1 MKYNYVMPNLL
12 MVVAMFLF
20 SCASTNTMDV
30 QKVKQEQTVKFFF
43 SDGSTDEGIVLS
55 NDFNTLVYVSANSHE
70 KTTVDYDNI
79 RRIEKLD
86 LVYDYQAYQISKA
99 EIDKVKSSRST
110 WGYTIGGAVIGAA
123 AGILVGIPFWDEV
136 SPLIFSGVGAV
147 TGSIFFGFKG
157 QNKDRENA
165 IEQIRLM
172 RLSES
177 ELQKEV
183 DEERKKLKELEEE
196 KKKMQDQLKTKD
208 N

>member
-1 MKYNYVMPNLL
+1 M
-12 MVVAMFLF
+12 
-20 SCASTNTMDV
+20 
-30 QKVKQEQTVKFFF
+30 
-43 SDGSTDEGIVLS
+43 
-55 NDFNTLVYVSANSHE
+55 
-70 KTTVDYDNI
+70 
-79 RRIEKLD
+79 
-86 LVYDYQAYQISKA
+86 
-99 EIDKVKSSRST
+99 
-110 WGYTIGGAVIGAA
+110 
-123 AGILVGIPFWDEV
+123 VGIPFWDEV